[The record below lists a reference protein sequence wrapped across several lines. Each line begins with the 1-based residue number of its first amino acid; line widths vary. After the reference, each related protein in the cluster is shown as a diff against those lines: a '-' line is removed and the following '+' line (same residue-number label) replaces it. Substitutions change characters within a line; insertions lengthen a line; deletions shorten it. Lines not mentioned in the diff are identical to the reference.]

1 MRLAISFSREKFS
14 HHKDHEE
21 NIFFVFGLDAEEQT
35 IWLQKV

>member
-14 HHKDHEE
+14 HHKDHE